1 MLSLRSLSSSCCRH
15 LPAQRRPMLTRSLSL
30 CISRPPSPS
39 SSAPSQPSCRP
50 SRSGRCNRDR
60 LYRLEAATRD
70 GGPPSHVL
78 AAYHATLAALKERR
92 IRKPVVSR
100 VRPTAVVPAPPGVF
114 RQEVLPACTP
124 PEVRPPSLPAITLA
138 TVPAPGASPTS
149 PCCGTPPPSP
159 GQWPAGCNGPT
170 WNAGCLITGSGR
182 RPSGTLS
189 GICEPAAAVGG
200 LGSEGDTP
208 PCITRWARFGTLTE
222 KLRWGCW
229 PTPSW
234 RTSCSLAKHGGRPPG
249 TTAGLCGGP
258 AELAGQASSGG
269 GSKNRCSLRCPVSR
283 SVTSGSWCP
292 SLPAVSC
299 TPPSYGALY
308 ASPTGPT
315 GLFGPSPPTKCPSSA
330 GHCLPP
336 PQEKSWKQTLSMS
349 FRWVG
354 RGSVPE

>member
-1 MLSLRSLSSSCCRH
+1 MLSLRSLSSSCSRL
-15 LPAQRRPMLTRSLSL
+15 LPAQRRPIRIRSLSL
-30 CISRPPSPS
+30 CISRAPSS

-50 SRSGRCNRDR
+50 SRSGQCNRDR
-60 LYRLEAATRD
+60 LYRLEAAARD
-70 GGPPSHVL
+70 GGPSSRVL
-78 AAYHATLAALKERR
+78 AAYQATLAALKERR

-100 VRPTAVVPAPPGVF
+100 VRPTAVVPAPPEVF
-114 RQEVLPACTP
+114 RREVQPACTP
-124 PEVRPPSLPAITLA
+124 HEVRPPSLPAITLA

-149 PCCGTPPPSP
+149 PCCGTPPPTP

-182 RPSGTLS
+182 KQSGTLS

-200 LGSEGDTP
+200 LALGAGIQVCTP
-208 PCITRWARFGTLTE
+208 GWVSSLTLWARSLWDS
-222 KLRWGCW
+222 LL
-229 PTPSW
+229 TPSS
-234 RTSCSLAKHGGRPPG
+234 RTSCSLDVHGGILPMEQPDR
-249 TTAGLCGGP
+249 CGGLVTS
-258 AELAGQASSGG
+258 AEETSNGVGFRSRSNQ
-269 GSKNRCSLRCPVSR
+269 RCPVSR
-283 SVTSGSWCP
+283 SVTFGSWCP

-315 GLFGPSPPTKCPSSA
+315 GLFGPSRPTKCPSSA

-336 PQEKSWKQTLSMS
+336 PQEKSWKPTLSRS

>member
-1 MLSLRSLSSSCCRH
+1 MRGQISQSVGLEPTPHKPSATQEQRSSHSTKSLHHRRRLGARGRARTCNLSETNPVLYQLS
-15 LPAQRRPMLTRSLSL
+15 
-30 CISRPPSPS
+30 
-39 SSAPSQPSCRP
+39 
-50 SRSGRCNRDR
+50 
-60 LYRLEAATRD
+60 Y
-70 GGPPSHVL
+70 
-78 AAYHATLAALKERR
+78 
-92 IRKPVVSR
+92 
-100 VRPTAVVPAPPGVF
+100 PG
-114 RQEVLPACTP
+114 PACTH
-124 PEVRPPSLPAITLA
+124 PEVRPPSLPAITPA

-159 GQWPAGCNGPT
+159 GQWPAGCNGC
-170 WNAGCLITGSGR
+170 NGCLIIGSGR

-189 GICEPAAAVGG
+189 GICEPAAAMGG
-200 LGSEGDTP
+200 LASEGDTP
-208 PCITRWARFGTLTE
+208 LCITIWASFGTLTA

-234 RTSCSLAKHGGRPPG
+234 QTSCSLAKHGGRPLG

-258 AELAGQASSGG
+258 AKLAEQTSSGG
-269 GSKNRCSLRCPVSR
+269 ESKNRCSLRCPVSR

-315 GLFGPSPPTKCPSSA
+315 GLFGPSRPTKCPSSA

-336 PQEKSWKQTLSMS
+336 PHEKSWKQTLSRS
-349 FRWVG
+349 CRWVG